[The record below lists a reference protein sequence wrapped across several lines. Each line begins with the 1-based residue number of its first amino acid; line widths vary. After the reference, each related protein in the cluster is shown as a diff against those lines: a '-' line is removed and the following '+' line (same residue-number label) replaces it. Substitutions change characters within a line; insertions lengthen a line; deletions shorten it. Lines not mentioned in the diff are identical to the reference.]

1 MLQILITYHL
11 LQVPGLMMDDELA
24 RKKKKLQRGCPL
36 RFLIYFYTCMLLL
49 SIFMEIGI
57 LYNLM

>member
-24 RKKKKLQRGCPL
+24 RKKKSYKEDA
-36 RFLIYFYTCMLLL
+36 LLD
-49 SIFMEIGI
+49 F
-57 LYNLM
+57 